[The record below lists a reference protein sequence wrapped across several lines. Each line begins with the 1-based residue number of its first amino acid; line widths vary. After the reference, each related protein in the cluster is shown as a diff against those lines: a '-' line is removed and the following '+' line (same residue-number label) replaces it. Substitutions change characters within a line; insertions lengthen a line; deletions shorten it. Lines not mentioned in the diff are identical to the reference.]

1 MKFGAYLNWEFSRR
15 DMQFLVL
22 YRGNWLVFIP
32 KSCSSIPLVANL
44 GKAIAV
50 VGITVPIFPISGI

>member
-1 MKFGAYLNWEFSRR
+1 
-15 DMQFLVL
+15 MQFLVL